1 VSVAVPPR
9 SATSLGRRFTWLWA
23 AYAVSTFGTW
33 VAFDAFPILA
43 ITQLHVGPA
52 AVSALAAVG
61 MAVAALIAVPLGPWV
76 ERRPKRPVMMAMDL
90 VRLVALLTVPAAF
103 ALGGLTFAQL
113 MVVSVV
119 LGAADIAFRAAS
131 GAFLKGLVAR
141 EGLLVANAR
150 FESTTWTATAL
161 GPPLGGAA
169 IGALGAVTTVV
180 ANAVSFGASALA
192 LRAIGPEAEDEASGA
207 RAEPQGPTR
216 LHRADLFVGWHT
228 ILGDRDLRALFLN
241 NLVVSA
247 LILAPGPSLA
257 VLMLGELG
265 FSPLE
270 YALAFGAPCVGGLIG
285 ARLSRRLLARVGE
298 RRLLL
303 VVGTLRACWPI
314 GLALV
319 SAGAGGLALVL
330 VVQLGLVT
338 CMGIFNP
345 VLATVRLERTPD
357 DRVART
363 LAAWNVST
371 NATRAA
377 LTALWGVL
385 AALTSAR
392 AAVAVAGGLL
402 LLTPLLLARYRS
414 ASK

>member
-1 VSVAVPPR
+1 MSVAAPPR
-9 SATSLGRRFTWLWA
+9 SATSLGRPFTWLWT

-52 AVSALAAVG
+52 AVSALAATG
-61 MAVAALIAVPLGPWV
+61 IAVAALVAVPLGPWV

-90 VRLVALLTVPAAF
+90 VRLAALLTVPLTY
-103 ALGGLTFAQL
+103 ALGWLTFGQL
-113 MVVSVV
+113 VAVSVV
-119 LGAADIAFRAAS
+119 VGVADIAFRAAS
-131 GAFLKGLVAR
+131 GAYLKGLVAS

-192 LRAIGPEAEDEASGA
+192 LRAIGPDGEDEAPRTS
-207 RAEPQGPTR
+207 PSR
-216 LHRADLFVGWHT
+216 LRRADLLVGWHT
-228 ILGDRDLRALFLN
+228 ILGDRDLRVLFLN
-241 NLVVSA
+241 NTLVSA
-247 LILAPGPSLA
+247 LIMAPAPSLA
-257 VLMLGELG
+257 VLMLGDLG
-265 FSPLE
+265 FPPWQ
-270 YALAFGAPCVGGLIG
+270 YALAFGAPCVGGLVG
-285 ARLSRRLLARVGE
+285 ARLSRRVLARLGTD
-298 RRLLL
+298 RLLL

-319 SAGAGGLALVL
+319 TAGAGGLALVL
-330 VVQLGLVT
+330 ALQLGLVT

-363 LAAWNVST
+363 LAAWNVSS
-371 NATRAA
+371 NAVRAA
-377 LTALWGVL
+377 MTALWGVL

-402 LLTPLLLARYRS
+402 LLTPLLLARYRA
-414 ASK
+414 ASR